1 MEFIGFML
9 IRYAPFV
16 HVEPQNRKTLLG
28 DLQYAEAK
36 FEIAREIIMT
46 REKLSKDAITIAL
59 AELGGWSLATDG
71 ASIRRSFV
79 FKNFS
84 EAFAFMTRVAL
95 AAEKMDHHPDW
106 SNVYK
111 TVDVTLNT
119 HDAGGVTALDIALAK
134 KMNGYAG

>member
-1 MEFIGFML
+1 MHL
-9 IRYAPFV
+9 
-16 HVEPQNRKTLLG
+16 EPQNRKTLLG

-71 ASIRRSFV
+71 ASIKRSFV

-134 KMNGYAG
+134 KMNGYVG